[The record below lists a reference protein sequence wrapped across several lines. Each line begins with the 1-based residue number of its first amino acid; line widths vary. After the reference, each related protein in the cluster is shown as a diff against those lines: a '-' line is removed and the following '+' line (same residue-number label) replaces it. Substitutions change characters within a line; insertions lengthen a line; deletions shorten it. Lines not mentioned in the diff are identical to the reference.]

1 VARARAA
8 RRRRP
13 RGARRGARR
22 GGWPLLH
29 ALLRGHGHDALLPTI
44 CTMDWLLVVLL
55 HC

>member
-1 VARARAA
+1 VGGGGGRAARGARAARARAA
-8 RRRRP
+8 R
-13 RGARRGARR
+13 GC
-22 GGWPLLH
+22 WPLH